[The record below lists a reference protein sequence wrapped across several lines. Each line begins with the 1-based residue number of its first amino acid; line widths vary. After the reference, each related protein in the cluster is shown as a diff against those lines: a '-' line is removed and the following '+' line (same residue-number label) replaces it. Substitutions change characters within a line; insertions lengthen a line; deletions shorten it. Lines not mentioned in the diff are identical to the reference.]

1 MKVLDLTCGHGHRF
15 EGWFDSESDYLDQVG
30 RHFIECP
37 VCGNAAIAKCL
48 SAPRLNLGRAD
59 VEEPKATE
67 MAVSVDSDLAL
78 QSAWMALAERIVA
91 NTDDVGASFAEEA
104 RKIHYGEAKERG
116 IRGQASPD
124 DAQALLD
131 EGIEVMLLPL
141 SEITGLTQISQ
152 SKKH

>member
-1 MKVLDLTCGHGHRF
+1 MKVLDLACRHGHRF
-15 EGWFDSESDYLDQVG
+15 EGWFDSESDYLDQVA

-37 VCGNAAIAKCL
+37 VCGDVAIAKCL
-48 SAPRLNLGRAD
+48 SAPRLNLGRTD

-67 MAVSVDSDLAL
+67 MTASDRLDLAL
-78 QSAWMALAERIVA
+78 QTAWMAWVGRIVA
-91 NTDDVGASFAEEA
+91 NTDDVGRSFAEEA

-124 DAQALLD
+124 QAQELLD

-141 SEITGLTQISQ
+141 SELMGQAEIPQR
-152 SKKH
+152 KKH